1 MRKIVIGF
9 IALVAAVAL
18 VWVGTASAAGGFPTK
33 RITYNIGFT
42 PGGESDI
49 TARFQ
54 EQPLK
59 KVLGQDIAINY
70 KIGGGGAL
78 CWSELVSSKPDGYTI
93 AGHNLPHIA
102 LQPLE
107 MGNAGY
113 KTLDLKN
120 IYIFESTPNLLL
132 VRNDSPY
139 KTLKDFVEAAK
150 KNPPGV
156 FTIGGS
162 GTSSANDLGT
172 TMLNKAAGIQLTYI
186 PFGGTGSAIPALLGG
201 HVTALMTYSTMG
213 TQYKGKFRALAIAS
227 EKRMEVL
234 HDIPTFKEQG
244 YDIVEGA
251 YRGVA
256 APPGTPDDVIK
267 VLADAFEKVMKDPE
281 VKKKMDQNGFK
292 TEFMGPAE
300 SLALVKKKM
309 VEYEQIMKDLG
320 RIKK

>member
-1 MRKIVIGF
+1 MKKIAIGC
-9 IALVAAVAL
+9 IALVAILTL
-18 VWVGTASAAGGFPTK
+18 VWVGAAGAAEFPTK
-33 RITYNIGFT
+33 RITYNICFN

-59 KVLGQDIAINY
+59 KVLGEDISINY

-78 CWSELVSSKPDGYTI
+78 CWAELVQSKPDGYTI
-93 AGHNLPHIA
+93 AGHNLPHIV

-120 IYIFESTPNLLL
+120 IYMFESTPNLLL

-156 FTIGGS
+156 FTVGGS

-172 TMLNKAAGIQLTYI
+172 TMLSKAAGIQLTYI
-186 PFGGTGSAIPALLGG
+186 PFGGTGSAVPALLGS
-201 HVTALMTYSTMG
+201 HVTASDELLHHGGPVQGQVPRPGHRLGG
-213 TQYKGKFRALAIAS
+213 TDGGPPRRADL
-227 EKRMEVL
+227 
-234 HDIPTFKEQG
+234 QG
-244 YDIVEGA
+244 TGIRH
-251 YRGVA
+251 RGRGL
-256 APPGTPDDVIK
+256 PGCRRPSGN
-267 VLADAFEKVMKDPE
+267 A
-281 VKKKMDQNGFK
+281 G
-292 TEFMGPAE
+292 
-300 SLALVKKKM
+300 
-309 VEYEQIMKDLG
+309 
-320 RIKK
+320 